1 MWQEKSLIGTK
12 HAICGAKWQSHI
24 GVKKYQN
31 IADLS
36 DKIVSLH
43 PKKTNKRRWEHIKL
57 LTMELKKKAPRF
69 LLESRTLASSVIAIV
84 IFSIIFM
91 LIYAPYSSTSWL
103 TLLANQTGGVGLF
116 ESFQVVMASVAFYLV
131 AIAFLIL
138 SKVVLYHIGHK
149 FQLYKV
155 HLFAWIGAEIMLI
168 SFIYTIFT
176 ALFNLAA
183 PSDFFPI
190 WGRSVLVLSF
200 IIIVPYIICLQQ
212 AINRHQRALLDR
224 IGMNMVN
231 DKTDNADP
239 KLIHLVDSTG
249 RLKMSINIDSLY
261 YVESQD
267 NYVKIYYE
275 TDGKLCNYM
284 LRSTTKAIENKFS
297 EFLIRCHRGYIV
309 NKNKIKIFRNDRD
322 GMYVK
327 LMHDSIK
334 QIPVSKSY
342 ASSIQHF
349 LARTEKTSG
358 AEI

>member
-1 MWQEKSLIGTK
+1 
-12 HAICGAKWQSHI
+12 
-24 GVKKYQN
+24 
-31 IADLS
+31 
-36 DKIVSLH
+36 
-43 PKKTNKRRWEHIKL
+43 
-57 LTMELKKKAPRF
+57 MELKKKAPRF
-69 LLESRTLASSVIAIV
+69 LLESRTLAGSVIGIV

-91 LIYAPYSSTSWL
+91 LIYGPYSSTSWL
-103 TLLANQTGGVGLF
+103 TLLADHTGEVGPF
-116 ESFQVVMASVAFYLV
+116 KGFQVVMASVAFYLV

-138 SKVVLYHIGHK
+138 SKVVLYHVGHK
-149 FQLYKV
+149 FQLYKA

-183 PSDFFPI
+183 PSEFFPI

-249 RLKMSINIDSLY
+249 RLKMSISIDSLY

-284 LRSTTKAIENKFS
+284 LRSTTKAIENKFG
-297 EFLIRCHRGYIV
+297 EYLIRCHRGYIV

-327 LMHDSIK
+327 LMHDNIK

-349 LARTEKTSG
+349 LARSEQP
-358 AEI
+358 AEA